1 MSDFYYPAQPDEL
14 YHYGVPGMKWGKR
27 KYYNKDGSLN
37 TSGQQRQLKKEY
49 KAERRATKGLV
60 NKGGVKIK
68 YKNRI
73 EKTYNNRKY
82 SKTDRIADLRELGR
96 KNVNKINDKIN
107 QGMSY
112 DKAYNQVKTKQTVKS
127 FATGAAAAGAYYL
140 GPALA
145 NKAVKSLKKYA
156 SEKAAQRANQ
166 SLAKIGT
173 YTMEK
178 VAKNVYQEVMR

>member
-1 MSDFYYPAQPDEL
+1 MSDFYYTNGEL
-14 YHYGVPGMKWGKR
+14 YHYGIPGMKWGKR

-49 KAERRATKGLV
+49 KAERRATKGLRAKKQV
-60 NKGGVKIK
+60 KNK
-68 YKNRI
+68 YRQAFD
-73 EKTYNNRKY
+73 KTYNKGYDINKRTVDMYNLGSRKSVNR
-82 SKTDRIADLRELGR
+82 
-96 KNVNKINDKIN
+96 INDKMN
-107 QGMSY
+107 AGMSY
-112 DKAYNQVKTKQTVKS
+112 KKARSQEYAKTFAKS
-127 FATGAAAAGAYYL
+127 AAKTAAVIY

-156 SEKAAQRANQ
+156 SDKAAQRANQ

>member
-1 MSDFYYPAQPDEL
+1 MGDFYYPTQSDEL

-49 KAERRATKGLV
+49 KAERRATKGLSAKIQV
-60 NKGGVKIK
+60 KNKYRKAIDNTYNKGYDYHKRTVDMYNLGSRKGV
-68 YKNRI
+68 NR
-73 EKTYNNRKY
+73 
-82 SKTDRIADLRELGR
+82 
-96 KNVNKINDKIN
+96 INDKMN
-107 QGMSY
+107 AGMSY
-112 DKAYNQVKTKQTVKS
+112 EKARNQEYAKYVAKS
-127 FATGAAAAGAYYL
+127 VSRTAAALAT
-140 GPALA
+140 PALA

-156 SEKAAQRANQ
+156 SDKAAQRANQ